1 MKLFHIIKSFF
12 FFPLP
17 FQSDQNDFLSCV
29 HDLKSGGKKLF
40 CQSCKIKGRNT
51 LEKHNS
57 QEYIYIYI
65 FTFSQ
70 METNYKN
77 EQCFFPN
84 QITGHEH
91 RRENDF
97 DQIIR
102 KMDHQIE

>member
-1 MKLFHIIKSFF
+1 
-12 FFPLP
+12 
-17 FQSDQNDFLSCV
+17 
-29 HDLKSGGKKLF
+29 
-40 CQSCKIKGRNT
+40 
-51 LEKHNS
+51 
-57 QEYIYIYI
+57 
-65 FTFSQ
+65 

-91 RRENDF
+91 RRENNF